1 MEQLKVKDLAKWVV
15 ETADKI
21 GTKEVSQIPVY
32 VGNDEELNG
41 THKALNIAF
50 NGKELLIW

>member
-1 MEQLKVKDLAKWVV
+1 MEQLKVKDLAKWIV
-15 ETADKI
+15 ETADKL

-32 VGNDEELNG
+32 VGNGEELNG